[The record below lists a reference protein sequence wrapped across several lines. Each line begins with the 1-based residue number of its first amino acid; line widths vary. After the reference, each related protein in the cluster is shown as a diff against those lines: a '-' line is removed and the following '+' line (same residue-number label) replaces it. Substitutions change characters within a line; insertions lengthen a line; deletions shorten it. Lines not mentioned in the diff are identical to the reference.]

1 MAQPGWSVPASDL
14 PATGLTPSATWV
26 LRRRRS
32 RGYRTPQRPPDGGP
46 AGPDRSGREAVAAAP
61 ATIGRVQPPRSLPVA
76 IGGLA
81 VPQDDVSTATWRYVQ
96 RWLPSYLLA
105 HSVRSYCWGASIGAG
120 ERRTFDRQV
129 LWTASL
135 LHDLGLTRI
144 PRNGDCFEVAGG
156 AFARRFLEGAGLP
169 ASRAAVV
176 DRAIVLHMQPGV
188 TIDDGVEAVL
198 LDRATALDVRGVGF
212 ELVADVRP
220 AVMREFPR
228 GAFDRHFLAAIS
240 REAAL
245 RPDCQSARLLHAT
258 GLAGWM
264 ERSPWAPRASGRRA
278 SGLR

>member
-1 MAQPGWSVPASDL
+1 M
-14 PATGLTPSATWV
+14 
-26 LRRRRS
+26 
-32 RGYRTPQRPPDGGP
+32 
-46 AGPDRSGREAVAAAP
+46 
-61 ATIGRVQPPRSLPVA
+61 
-76 IGGLA
+76 
-81 VPQDDVSTATWRYVQ
+81 PQDDVSGTTWRRAQ

-105 HSVRSYCWGASIGAG
+105 HSVRSYCWGASIGEG
-120 ERRTFDRQV
+120 EGRQFDRQV

-144 PRNGDCFEVAGG
+144 PRNEDCFEVSGG

-169 ASRAAVV
+169 TARAAVV
-176 DRAIVLHMQPGV
+176 DRAIVLHMQPDV
-188 TIDDGVEAVL
+188 TVDDGVEAVL

-212 ELVADVRP
+212 DLVADVRS

-240 REAAL
+240 REAAV

-264 ERSPWAPRASGRRA
+264 ERSPWAVRGSGHRPSDCR
-278 SGLR
+278 